1 MKTLRFVLIGLLTAG
16 LLATPTDQKRARA
29 CGWSSS
35 VETVTHQHPDLPL
48 DHFASG
54 RLGILRPTYARSYL
68 VVAYRHLQGI
78 GLSGPEQSGARELWN
93 ARVGSSNQ
101 GTRPESPWIDA
112 KHRHLG
118 TPRNITIRTGWSRNY
133 ATIENCLPDAFAKAA
148 ATLDERVAMF
158 GATSAEVRGWVERQD
173 AVFAHCDGSGGA
185 PLPPVPSGSDPL
197 LRADAAYQLASASFY
212 AGDYAKAEQLFGQ
225 VARDPDSPHRHLG
238 KYLAARAI
246 TRQGMLAGP
255 SPSLPLLSRAEG
267 ELRSVLSDAGAKQ
280 HHGPAKRYLQFLRF
294 RTAPEALQRDL
305 ALSLAQDR
313 LDADFQGALDDYTS
327 LLDRYPAPMAI
338 TAPADDRLSA
348 WIGVVQS
355 DDANAFDRAHG
366 LYQRTKSPVW
376 LVAALMKAS
385 PALGP
390 RIDPLLQDAASVTAA
405 VPGYAST
412 RYHRIRLLAARQR
425 TNALFQETKTALAS
439 LRAEDGRSTR
449 NAFLEQAVMLA
460 PTLEDLL
467 DHAVTLPAGLYEDGG
482 FGLVQPSEGQGAA
495 LHPEAAALLSSRL
508 TVARLAQAAKSSKLP
523 REVRARIA
531 VAAWTRAVLLADRN
545 RALALAPTVV
555 ALNPGLRAFVDK
567 NSAAKSRAKE
577 RLALL
582 EMLLEVPEAST
593 SVVAWRKGELSP
605 SPIRSSY
612 DTMWWCGL
620 AAAGVQDARFL
631 SNDERRQRDR
641 EIRELERIGS
651 GPTFL
656 ATEASELAGL
666 LPKDPR
672 VPRMLHL
679 AVRATRYGCKDGGTT
694 SASRRAFRVL
704 HVKYPDSEWTKRT
717 PYHY

>member
-1 MKTLRFVLIGLLTAG
+1 MRTMRFALIGLLTAG
-16 LLATPTDQKRARA
+16 LLMTPTDQKRARA

-35 VETVTHQHPDLPL
+35 VETVTYQHPDLPL
-48 DHFASG
+48 DHFAAG
-54 RLGILRPTYARSYL
+54 RLGILRPGYARSYL

-78 GLSGPEQSGARELWN
+78 GLSGPERMGARELWN
-93 ARVGSSNQ
+93 ARVGSSSSS
-101 GTRPESPWIDA
+101 TRPEAPWIDA

-118 TPRNITIRTGWSRNY
+118 TPKNVTIQTGWNRNY
-133 ATIENCLPDAFAKAA
+133 AMVENCLPDAFAKAA
-148 ATLDERVAMF
+148 ATLDERVAVF
-158 GATSAEVRGWVERQD
+158 GAQSDEVRGWVERQD
-173 AVFAHCDGSGGA
+173 AVFAHCDGSGGS
-185 PLPPVPSGSDPL
+185 PLTPVPAGANPL

-255 SPSLPLLSRAEG
+255 NPSLPSLSRAEG
-267 ELRSVLSDAGAKQ
+267 ELRAVLSDAGAKQ
-280 HHGPAKRYLQFLRF
+280 VHGPAKRYLQFLRF
-294 RTAPEALQRDL
+294 RTAPEALQREL

-313 LDADFQGALDDYTS
+313 LDADFQAALDDYTS
-327 LLDRYPAPMAI
+327 LLDRYPAPMAL
-338 TAPADDRLSA
+338 TAPTDDRLST

-355 DDANAFDRAHG
+355 DDASAFDRAHG
-366 LYQRTKSPVW
+366 LYQSTKSPVW

-385 PALGP
+385 PSLGP
-390 RIDPLLQDAASVTAA
+390 RIDPLLQDAAKVTAGL
-405 VPGYAST
+405 PGYAST

-425 TNALFQETKTALAS
+425 TTALFQETKRVLAS

-449 NAFLEQAVMLA
+449 NALLEQAVMLA
-460 PTLEDLL
+460 PTFEDLL
-467 DHAVTLPAGLYEDGG
+467 DHAVTLPAGVYEDGG
-482 FGLVQPSEGQGAA
+482 FGLVQPSDGDGTA

-523 REVRARIA
+523 RDVRARIA
-531 VAAWTRAVLLADRN
+531 VAAWTRAVLLADRK
-545 RALALAPTVV
+545 RALAVAPTVV
-555 ALNPGLRAFVDK
+555 ALNPGLRAFVDR
-567 NSAAKSRAKE
+567 NSAAKSRAEE

-593 SVVAWRKGELSP
+593 SVVAWRKGELSR

-620 AAAGVQDARFL
+620 ATAGVRDARFL
-631 SNDERRQRDR
+631 SNDERRHRDR
-641 EIRELERIGS
+641 EIRHLERVGS

-672 VPRMLHL
+672 MPRVLHL

-704 HVKYPDSEWTKRT
+704 HGKYPNSEWTKRT